1 MLKNGYHDKKQD
13 LIEFHIGDSDIFLV
27 LIQDLPLRGMVSIRK
42 NPTMKTRIVVGQ
54 VESIYLPHFLNKMY
68 WNAEGHIPIIPKTEG
83 MGTMVSLFITR
94 EFGFTFNLTEEN
106 LKEVLTIVSKKIKEL
121 ITLIEKLRLN
131 FMARP

>member
-1 MLKNGYHDKKQD
+1 M
-13 LIEFHIGDSDIFLV
+13 FLV

-54 VESIYLPHFLNKMY
+54 VESIYLPHCLNKIH

-83 MGTMVSLFITR
+83 RRIMVSLFITR

-106 LKEVLTIVSKKIKEL
+106 LKEVLVIVNQKKKGTHCLNRKAAIEL
-121 ITLIEKLRLN
+121 YGTAEKTVRKKKH
-131 FMARP
+131 